1 MLLTDQT
8 WSRLLCQR
16 QGLWLRSESFICVIV
31 EATACW
37 WLTVSFLSVLCRH
50 QNEADAVEQ
59 SAGDALSN
67 SEKSLALVRNLMNKE
82 NKVKELI
89 GELKNT

>member
-1 MLLTDQT
+1 MLLADQT
-8 WSRLLCQR
+8 RSRLLCRR
-16 QGLWLRSESFICVIV
+16 QALWLRSESLICVVV
-31 EATACW
+31 EATACR
-37 WLTVSFLSVLCRH
+37 WLTVSFLSVLRRH
-50 QNEADAVEQ
+50 QNEADAVER
-59 SAGDALSN
+59 SASDALSD